1 MNLMKKFFAILIL
14 LVLAISA
21 NAQDVYTVGYYNAGD
36 GTIAALY
43 KNGERLYTA
52 HHANQPSKAT
62 RVTCNSQG
70 DVYWWVNFYDYPEGT
85 YNHSEVRINNQVYA
99 TTENHSEIH
108 ISDIY
113 CLNDTLYYTGYQ
125 YNEDSVMVATVW
137 KGADFATHWVIG
149 NGIYPSYIRNVDID
163 KNTGIPYF
171 CGYVIND
178 KKRAAVWK
186 AQELLNT
193 FDQDSLNIYE
203 EITQSH
209 ATKIA
214 VANDHVYTI
223 GSFDTDWP
231 VNLSAIWEDNVLM
244 HHYGPYEPTIH
255 DLCTFEDSYY
265 SAIADRWGDEI
276 LKNGQ
281 DQMLWIGYAF
291 TMLSTT
297 KSIYVIGED
306 FDYKYYVWKDFEK
319 QFQIKDCDAINDACV
334 FEGIQG
340 LYEPITGNGLTI
352 YPNPTKNVL
361 FVETQSIAS
370 QPNQTYRITDL
381 IGQTVLSGSINAE
394 TQQINIKELPS
405 GMYFITVGGQTV
417 KFVVK

>member
-1 MNLMKKFFAILIL
+1 MKKIFAIF
-14 LVLAISA
+14 VLAALAFSA

-108 ISDIY
+108 VSDIY

-125 YNEDSVMVATVW
+125 YNEDSIMVAMVW
-137 KGADFATHWVIG
+137 KGANFATHWVMG
-149 NGIYPSYIRNVDID
+149 DGIHPTYIRNIDVD
-163 KNTGIPYF
+163 KHTGIPYF

-178 KKRAAVWK
+178 KKRAAIWER
-186 AQELLNT
+186 QELLST
-193 FDQDSLNIYE
+193 FEQDSIYE
-203 EITQSH
+203 EPITYSY
-209 ATKIA
+209 ASEIA
-214 VANDHVYTI
+214 VENGHVYTI
-223 GSFDTDWP
+223 GEFEQQGFPIPALWK
-231 VNLSAIWEDNVLM
+231 DNVLVR
-244 HHYGPYEPTIH
+244 YVQPYFDALHGI
-255 DLCTFEDSYY
+255 CAFEDSYY
-265 SAIADRWGDEI
+265 YGYTSRWQYYDAI
-276 LKNGQ
+276 LKDNNTEVLQ
-281 DQMLWIGYAF
+281 LGYAYCI
-291 TMLSTT
+291 LSTLT
-297 KSIYVIGED
+297 DIYVIGED
-306 FDYKYYVWKDFEK
+306 YDYKYYVWKNFEK
-319 QFQIKDCDAINDACV
+319 QYQIENCDAINDACV

-352 YPNPTKNVL
+352 YPNPTNNVL

-381 IGQTVLSGSINAE
+381 IGQTILSGNITTKN
-394 TQQINIKELPS
+394 QQIDISNMPAGL
-405 GMYFITVGGQTV
+405 YFITMGEQTM
-417 KFVVK
+417 KFVKQ